1 MFVRLVT
8 SIEYFTAFPNPKA
21 VYSSRKFIE
30 TNSHRAEAVRY
41 FVGFDENAHP
51 RLGVVLGLRDG
62 QWLCPFS
69 APFGEIAYNHLQ
81 SLERIYDFISELCDL
96 LSGTPVKIT
105 LGMNWDTQSEMTARL
120 TGTLAN
126 YAAKTYYDYN
136 YHYDLNRTKNFEAYL
151 DRAAR
156 KNYRKA
162 LQSDFVFEMTADI
175 ERVYSV
181 IKANRESHG
190 YPLAMSLEQVMATVS
205 VTDEPSNKP
214 VHASLFVLSHKGI
227 DVAAALVYDIAPST
241 AQVVYWGDAPGFS
254 ELRPMNLLPI
264 RIFQHYH
271 EKGYSILDIGPSSS
285 KGIPSPGLCRFK
297 ESLGCSLTLK
307 PTFMLQ

>member
-1 MFVRLVT
+1 MIVRLVT
-8 SIEYFTAFPNPKA
+8 PDEYFTAFPNPKA

-30 TNSHRAEAVRY
+30 NNSLRAEAVRHFIGY
-41 FVGFDENAHP
+41 DDDANP
-51 RLGVVLGLRDG
+51 RLGITLGLRDG

-69 APFGEIAYNHLQ
+69 APFGEIAYNQPQ

-96 LSGTPVKIT
+96 LSGMPIKVT
-105 LGMNWDTQSEMTARL
+105 LGMSWDAQSEMNARL

-126 YAAKTYYDYN
+126 YAANTYYDYN
-136 YHYDLNRTKNFEAYL
+136 YHYDLSRTANFEDYL

-162 LQSDFVFEMTADI
+162 LQSDFVFEKTSDI
-175 ERVYSV
+175 ARAYAV

-190 YPLAMSLEQVMATVS
+190 YPLAMSLEQVMDTIS
-205 VTDEPSNKP
+205 VCTEDSEKP
-214 VHASLFVLSHKGI
+214 VRASLFVLSHKAT
-227 DVAAALVYDIAPST
+227 DVAAAIVYDIAEAT
-241 AQVVYWGDAPGFS
+241 AQVVYWGDVPGFS

-264 RIFQHYH
+264 RIFQHYY
-271 EKGYSILDIGPSSS
+271 EQGYRILDIGPSSS

-297 ESLGCSLTLK
+297 ESLGCTLTLK
-307 PTFMLQ
+307 PTFTIQ